1 MQYMGLAVL
10 VGCCALLLLYLTFRF
25 GGRLEWLSGWL
36 KGCALLVLL
45 GLCAGVAVL
54 AWELSRFQPISDGA
68 RVATLEFR
76 QVGTQQYEVRVSPAA
91 DPQPLHVQGH
101 LWEMEVQVLRWRGL
115 AHMLGLEDGYR
126 LNGLSGRY
134 LTLEQ
139 QRESASALT
148 HPLHQTPPW
157 RDAWQWLDR
166 LNLGWLYADAFTI
179 RFMPMAD
186 GALYAV
192 EIGTTGLSPVAM
204 NAQALEAMKGFE

>member
-10 VGCCALLLLYLTFRF
+10 VGCLALILLYLTFRL
-25 GGRLEWLSGWL
+25 GRHLEWFLGWL
-36 KGCALLVLL
+36 KGCALVLL
-45 GLCAGVAVL
+45 LAGCVAVALL
-54 AWELSRFQPISDGA
+54 AWEFSQFKPIADGA

-76 QVGTQQYEVRVSPAA
+76 QIGAQQYDVRITPAA
-91 DPQPLHVQGH
+91 TAQPLAVQGH
-101 LWEMEVQVLRWRGL
+101 LWELEVQVLRWRGL
-115 AHMLGLEDGYR
+115 PHMLGLEDGYR

-139 QRESASALT
+139 QREKESSLT
-148 HPLHQTPPW
+148 HPLHRTPAW
-157 RDAWQWLDR
+157 RDAWRWLDT

-179 RFMPMAD
+179 RFMPIAD
-186 GALYAV
+186 GARYAV